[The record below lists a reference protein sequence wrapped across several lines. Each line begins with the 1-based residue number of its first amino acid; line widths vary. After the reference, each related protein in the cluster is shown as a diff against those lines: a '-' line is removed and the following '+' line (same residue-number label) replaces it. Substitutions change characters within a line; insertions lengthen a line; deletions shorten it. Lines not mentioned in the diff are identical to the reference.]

1 MYSGEITKGAVLS
14 LRKLLRENGIKLK
27 QFQEVLNYF
36 EEYEKETN
44 PGDFFVRELNEE
56 FVGAVERL
64 VSLAERKLGEKKDVK
79 NKAEIVRILLDFSRF
94 YKMSDF
100 FDEDYVYTVG
110 RTEKNLRIAVNCLDA
125 SKFLLRTIKE
135 RTAGAV
141 FFSATLYP
149 IRYYQQLLTQGE
161 DLCIRIDS
169 PFKQENLK
177 LLAVDSVSTRY
188 RDRKQT
194 VSNIINIIRVLG
206 RSKAGNYIVFSRVT
220 NTSIWSMKN

>member
-79 NKAEIVRILLDFSRF
+79 NKAEIVRF
-94 YKMSDF
+94 
-100 FDEDYVYTVG
+100 
-110 RTEKNLRIAVNCLDA
+110 CLI
-125 SKFLLRTIKE
+125 SP
-135 RTAGAV
+135 V
-141 FFSATLYP
+141 F
-149 IRYYQQLLTQGE
+149 IR
-161 DLCIRIDS
+161 
-169 PFKQENLK
+169 
-177 LLAVDSVSTRY
+177 
-188 RDRKQT
+188 
-194 VSNIINIIRVLG
+194 
-206 RSKAGNYIVFSRVT
+206 
-220 NTSIWSMKN
+220 

>member
-1 MYSGEITKGAVLS
+1 MTKEALTFRFSWWTKPIIWFPGARTCIREITKGAVLS

-149 IRYYQQLLTQGE
+149 SAITSNCSPRGKIFAFASILPSNR
-161 DLCIRIDS
+161 RI
-169 PFKQENLK
+169 
-177 LLAVDSVSTRY
+177 
-188 RDRKQT
+188 
-194 VSNIINIIRVLG
+194 
-206 RSKAGNYIVFSRVT
+206 
-220 NTSIWSMKN
+220 